1 MAQHQMTCHSDVRDF
16 LIGIDYYDPNE
27 DRGHFTIR
35 RRVPLSELVDE
46 LVIYTTMGHHFPQF
60 PPEALPSVAYAWDYS
75 DQEDGD
81 CYGEVVN
88 ALNESLERSN
98 NG

>member
-1 MAQHQMTCHSDVRDF
+1 MTCHSDVHDY
-16 LIGIDYYDPNE
+16 LIGIDYLDEQE

-35 RRVPLSELVDE
+35 RRVPLQELVDE
-46 LVIYTTMGHHFPQF
+46 LVTYITIGHHFPQF

-75 DQEDGD
+75 DHEDGD

-88 ALNESLERSN
+88 ALNKQLRSK
-98 NG
+98 NGSNH